1 MISEWRGIAD
11 FSVEKNWYNNIFFLT
26 WKDLNESQQL
36 EATKG

>member
-11 FSVEKNWYNNIFFLT
+11 FSVEKNWYNIFFLT